1 MKILMPGNNLKFS
14 LITYENAVQEYRIQ
28 ENILD
33 SLRDEKSETIPSKIM
48 ASDSLVSVADESGNI
63 LSDKLDSQTVV
74 ARVTSGDDV
83 KEIKID
89 ISN

>member
-1 MKILMPGNNLKFS
+1 M
-14 LITYENAVQEYRIQ
+14 V
-28 ENILD
+28 
-33 SLRDEKSETIPSKIM
+33 
-48 ASDSLVSVADESGNI
+48 SDSLVSIADESGNI

-83 KEIKID
+83 EEIKID